1 MGNHIRRWVDRSIWG
16 KSVVR
21 CEECGRE
28 LPAHEAV
35 WRGRHAFCSIEHEAA
50 DAAEGSSAAPL
61 DADDADPVLV
71 GPFAAT
77 R

>member
-1 MGNHIRRWVDRSIWG
+1 MGNHIRRWIDRSIWG

-21 CEECGRE
+21 CEECGQFS
-28 LPAHEAV
+28 PAHEAV

-61 DADDADPVLV
+61 DADDADPVSV
-71 GPFAAT
+71 VSVAAT